1 MPTAKILVVDDDPD
15 VVEITRI
22 VLQSAGYEVVTASS
36 GAEGLA
42 KVKTEQPDLMLLDVM
57 MRTVTEGLDACLTLR
72 EDAVARYLPVV
83 MLTSIAATDHSGAV
97 STEDAACADVW
108 LSKPVNPKYLLE
120 TVRRLLEG
128 EQS

>member
-15 VVEITRI
+15 VVEVTRI
-22 VLQSAGYEVVTASS
+22 VLQSAGYEVVTAGN

-42 KVKTEQPDLMLLDVM
+42 MVKAEQPDLMLLDVM
-57 MRTVTEGLDACLTLR
+57 MRTVTDGLDACLALR

-97 STEDAACADVW
+97 STEQAACADAW
-108 LSKPVNPKYLLE
+108 LSKPVNPQHLLE
-120 TVRRLLEG
+120 TVGRLLEG
-128 EQS
+128 E